1 LGLTKSPLSPLYKE
15 GKVIQH
21 GKNSFGNDKGENMAG
36 NTIGSAFRVTTWGE
50 SHGKA
55 LGAVVD
61 GCPPGLDL
69 DEADIQQALDRRKPS
84 TTVSSTT
91 RKESDRVEIL
101 SGIFE
106 GKTTGTPISLIIKN
120 VDAKSSSYDELK
132 DVFRPGQGDFS
143 YLQKYGIRDWRGGGR
158 SSGRETAARVAA
170 GAIAEKVIAQ
180 AGIDVIAYTQAIGA
194 IAIDR
199 DKMPSDKNLKKI
211 VRDNALF
218 CPDAKAA
225 AAIEKK
231 IMAVRKKGDSL
242 GGVVEIIVRGCP
254 AGLGDPVFDKMDADL
269 AKALMSIGSVKAVE
283 IGDGIETA
291 RKMGS
296 EVNDQMN
303 KKGFKSNHAGGI
315 LAGITNGEQIVMRAY
330 CKSIPSIAIPQQTID
345 SQGEE
350 RIIKIEGRHD
360 ICVLPRIVP
369 VCEAMVSIVL
379 ADHLLRQK
387 AICG

>member
-1 LGLTKSPLSPLYKE
+1 MS
-15 GKVIQH
+15 
-21 GKNSFGNDKGENMAG
+21 G
-36 NTIGSAFRVTTWGE
+36 NTIGSIFRVTTWGE

-69 DEADIQQALDRRKPS
+69 DEADIQRTLDRRRPS
-84 TTVSSTT
+84 TSVSSTT
-91 RKESDRVEIL
+91 RKESDKVEIL
-101 SGIFE
+101 SGVFE
-106 GKTTGTPISLIIKN
+106 GKTIGTPVSLIIKN
-120 VDAKSSSYDELK
+120 VDAKSSSYNELK
-132 DVFRPGQGDFS
+132 DVFRPGQGDFT
-143 YLQKYGIRDWRGGGR
+143 YMQKYGIRDWRGGGR

-194 IAIDR
+194 TAIDR
-199 DKMPSDKNLKKI
+199 DKMPSDKNLKRV
-211 VRDNALF
+211 VRDNFLF
-218 CPDAKAA
+218 CPDTQAA
-225 AAIEKK
+225 AAMEKK
-231 IMAVRKKGDSL
+231 ITAVRKKGDSL

-254 AGLGDPVFDKMDADL
+254 AGIGEPVFDKMDADL

-283 IGDGIETA
+283 IGDGIEA
-291 RKMGS
+291 ALRKGS

-303 KKGFKSNHAGGI
+303 KKGFKTNHAGGI
-315 LAGITNGEQIVMRAY
+315 LAGITSGEQIILRVY
-330 CKSIPSIAIPQQTID
+330 CKPIPSIAKPQQTID
-345 SQGEE
+345 SKGKE

-369 VCEAMVSIVL
+369 VCEAMVNIVL

-387 AICG
+387 AISK